1 MVSSDSILINP
12 CFLLD
17 HKKIP
22 CPLSLM
28 DFSKC
33 CPWCYQTF
41 GSLRTLLRHKNEKHS
56 EEFKASRLKHS
67 NPDEG
72 TFIRCIHCNIWSLKD
87 SQSIKS
93 HESSA
98 LHKSRQPV
106 PNKKRKSE
114 ASSSLEFPLSSSLS
128 QGSLK
133 LRKKKASAESL
144 HPSSEITANLG

>member
-1 MVSSDSILINP
+1 MS
-12 CFLLD
+12 
-17 HKKIP
+17 P

-33 CPWCYQTF
+33 CSWCYQTF
-41 GSLRTLLRHKNEKHS
+41 GSKSTLRRYNIEKHI
-56 EEFKASRLKHS
+56 EELKASRLKYS

>member
-1 MVSSDSILINP
+1 
-12 CFLLD
+12 
-17 HKKIP
+17 
-22 CPLSLM
+22 M

-41 GSLRTLLRHKNEKHS
+41 GCTRTLLRHKNDKHI
-56 EEFKASRLKHS
+56 EELKASRLKYS

-72 TFIRCIHCNIWSLKD
+72 TFIRCIHCNIWSLKE

-114 ASSSLEFPLSSSLS
+114 ASSSQQLPLFSSVSND
-128 QGSLK
+128 SLK

>member
-1 MVSSDSILINP
+1 MRSLST
-12 CFLLD
+12 
-17 HKKIP
+17 KRY
-22 CPLSLM
+22 PLSLM
-28 DFSKC
+28 DISKC

-41 GSLRTLLRHKNEKHS
+41 GSKSTLRRHNIEKRI
-56 EEFKASRLKHS
+56 EELKASRLKHS
-67 NPDEG
+67 SPDEG